1 MTITAVLQSVNI
13 INATDRATDLMSS
26 NDNKKM
32 YISTPV
38 TSPVPSTNNHNN
50 ASNETSSPNTNPQ
63 PHFIGHT
70 IKSEFSNT
78 LLPVTKSIKLPP
90 ISSFDRLLT
99 VIKQKQS
106 NSPQPTVKLENQD
119 QLALYQNLS
128 QKRRSRTASLP
139 MLAQH
144 SINIPILP
152 SNNTIT
158 NNGNQRLV
166 PTPEAHIGTNSNNY
180 FAPLKSQSS
189 SPSVSTAMAS
199 PITLARSNGPYLLPL
214 ASSSTSNGDSS
225 TDVFSAQSPPYYVHS
240 CTATSV
246 STPRSELETN
256 RNLQLG
262 GDNKQNHYPFTNL
275 ATLPSQSPPDISRK
289 SSNSSQ
295 DRNDSSSNNHRK
307 KRECPICHKFFANL
321 STHKSTHLTSQDR
334 PHKCVICQRGFAR
347 NNDLIRH
354 KKRHWK
360 DNLGILSKPELSDNV
375 ELQQDSI
382 AKQRELKKNQLKSL
396 HQIKGAF
403 QCPYNTNLIEVDL
416 ELYPHKAQNGTLNF
430 KPIDCHQTGVF
441 SRCDT
446 YKNHLKA
453 LHFEYPPRT
462 KREQRSVVPGRCRH
476 CGEKFPNV
484 DVWLNQHVGKTC
496 GFPYH

>member
-1 MTITAVLQSVNI
+1 MTVTALLPSFNI
-13 INATDRATDLMSS
+13 LNNNTKRADDLMSS
-26 NDNKKM
+26 NENNKL
-32 YISTPV
+32 YVSTPK
-38 TSPVPSTNNHNN
+38 TSSVPNNNTYTTNIIPSPQNYSSGKVVKTEFTNN
-50 ASNETSSPNTNPQ
+50 
-63 PHFIGHT
+63 IGPLSKK
-70 IKSEFSNT
+70 IQ
-78 LLPVTKSIKLPP
+78 LPP
-90 ISSFDRLLT
+90 ISSFDKLIT
-99 VIKQKQS
+99 AIKNENTEQTAPKI
-106 NSPQPTVKLENQD
+106 KLENQD
-119 QLALYQNLS
+119 YNFYDTLHR
-128 QKRRSRTASLP
+128 RRSRTGSVPISGRQSL
-139 MLAQH
+139 
-144 SINIPILP
+144 SIPILS
-152 SNNTIT
+152 SNT
-158 NNGNQRLV
+158 NINNKCPADRQALV
-166 PTPEAHIGTNSNNY
+166 PTPDAAVTSAPNSY
-180 FAPLKSQSS
+180 FPALKSQSS
-189 SPSVSTAMAS
+189 SPSMSTAMAS
-199 PITLARSNGPYLLPL
+199 PVTLATNSAPYLLPS
-214 ASSSTSNGDSS
+214 ASSNSS
-225 TDVFSAQSPPYYVHS
+225 MGTVGSALFQSPQYYVQS
-240 CTATSV
+240 CASTSV
-246 STPRSELETN
+246 STPRSELDIGKN
-256 RNLQLG
+256 FQIGNDSLLQSQYQVP
-262 GDNKQNHYPFTNL
+262 KL
-275 ATLPSQSPPDISRK
+275 ASLPSQSPTGLSRR
-289 SSNSSQ
+289 SSNGSQ
-295 DRNDSSSNNHRK
+295 GDYNNKNRK

-360 DNLGILSKPELSDNV
+360 DNLDVLANPELSGNV

-416 ELYPHKAQNGTLNF
+416 ELYKYKAQSGVLNF

-462 KREQRSVVPGRCRH
+462 KREQRGIVPGRCRH